1 MKKYNIKITF
11 KSKCS
16 EDDLIDDEYNSIYN
30 YINQNFWNVE
40 SFKYE
45 YEKESEDQWFCLEK
59 LNTNGSN

>member
-11 KSKCS
+11 KSKCN

-45 YEKESEDQWFCLEK
+45 YKKESEE
-59 LNTNGSN
+59 

>member
-16 EDDLIDDEYNSIYN
+16 EDDLIDDEYIFYN
-30 YINQNFWNVE
+30 YINENFWNVE

-45 YEKESEDQWFCLEK
+45 YEKESEE
-59 LNTNGSN
+59 

>member
-16 EDDLIDDEYNSIYN
+16 EDDLKDDEYNSIYN

-40 SFKYE
+40 DFKYE
-45 YEKESEDQWFCLEK
+45 YEKEKGNNDY
-59 LNTNGSN
+59 